1 MKVKSRRM
9 IAWKHFMR
17 RNNGMETASR
27 RNLENDD
34 KAKKNQFLFWKGLKI
49 WNSRVIYIFQ
59 AHHRS
64 QKKSSKNVH
73 PFLSISKK
81 NSPMSTCWQGTQ
93 KGRNK
98 IFQCVLQLTKIEISP
113 RNEKPHSSI
122 ISLLCWCL
130 QLSSVT
136 DRALLKFADT
146 CIHAMFT

>member
-1 MKVKSRRM
+1 M
-9 IAWKHFMR
+9 AWKQPAV
-17 RNNGMETASR
+17 ETLKMMTKRKKISSFF
-27 RNLENDD
+27 E
-34 KAKKNQFLFWKGLKI
+34 KGWKYEIPEWFIFFKHTTGAKKN
-49 WNSRVIYIFQ
+49 
-59 AHHRS
+59 
-64 QKKSSKNVH
+64 SSKNVH
-73 PFLSISKK
+73 PFLSISNK
-81 NSPMSTCWQGTQ
+81 NSPMSTCWQDTQ